1 MTTCD
6 FSTFCYEGDMLRLHS
21 PGQLKKQVESNDY
34 DFNQIIVVHQNC
46 KPPSYY
52 FNFPDYEDANIICPQ
67 ISHIDDVLSDFNIKL
82 EGQYQSP
89 TDKHHTWKPH
99 VVNHL
104 TAIQQTQAEYI
115 VFADNDCWIRLQP
128 DNDSWVE
135 KGIDILKANNNIFIV
150 SPNDG
155 EPERITRRM
164 SQQMFLVRVDD
175 FRNMDFNQPGW
186 DGNTDI
192 PGGPMPEYHA
202 MLEGRMHHY
211 CKHTNRNR
219 YVLGSEYRYWHFN
232 KIKAD
237 GSFELD
243 YDKW

>member
-1 MTTCD
+1 MKVD
-6 FSTFCYEGDMLRLHS
+6 FATFCYEGDMLRLHL
-21 PGQLKKQVESNDY
+21 PGQLKKQVERNHY
-34 DFNQIIVVHQNC
+34 DFNKVIIVYQQCHFPAQ
-46 KPPSYY
+46 YHI
-52 FNFPDYEDANIICPQ
+52 FPDCHFRITTHRIDNIDEVLTDFD
-67 ISHIDDVLSDFNIKL
+67 IDL

-104 TAIQQTQAEYI
+104 RAIQESKADYI
-115 VFADNDCWIRLQP
+115 VFADNDCWIRHQP
-128 DNDSWVE
+128 DSWVE
-135 KGIDILKANNNIFIV
+135 KGINILKANNDIFMV

-164 SQQMFLVRVDD
+164 SQQMFLVKVDD
-175 FRNMDFNQPGW
+175 FKNMDFNQPGW
-186 DGNTDI
+186 DKNTDI

-202 MLEGRMHHY
+202 MLEGRIHHY
-211 CKHTNRNR
+211 CKHVNRSR
-219 YVLGSEYRYWHFN
+219 YVLSSEYRYWHFN